1 MPILDYLVPTIC
13 LPIQQQRV
21 PLTSESYITCLVY
34 THTHRLFQSLSYF
47 LSHSLSFI
55 SFPFRWP
62 IHTHRGTLTST
73 FTLSLSLTHSHTH
86 LWWWWW
92 SSSAPRKEP
101 EKLGRKQKAVES
113 AFWVPAASFS
123 SSVSCFFW
131 FATITTTTTT
141 TAHFLKAVNGTA
153 KRMAK

>member
-73 FTLSLSLTHSHTH
+73 FTLSHSLTLILTFGGGGGGAVLH
-86 LWWWWW
+86 LEKSRRNWAENKKQWKVLFGFLQ
-92 SSSAPRKEP
+92 PRFP
-101 EKLGRKQKAVES
+101 PRCP
-113 AFWVPAASFS
+113 AFAGSQPSPPPPPPPLTS
-123 SSVSCFFW
+123 
-131 FATITTTTTT
+131 
-141 TAHFLKAVNGTA
+141 
-153 KRMAK
+153 